1 MLVDG
6 ISSISN
12 KKHKRWRGRVV
23 NVCCNTGLKPALSNA
38 PSPPPPTRAVSVACR
53 HCSIPISAGSARQT
67 LMSTPQDR
75 VAFGASHGGRFTLGR
90 QPVHCLRTT
99 PENLRASRPPCGG
112 RGPLPQVPAAFRVQR
127 RVRPR
132 RVRVYEQ
139 CGRFRRPI
147 ALCVEPAQRPRPPGQ
162 PSDVGQAAQ
171 AIKGLSDT
179 RRGHRSAPP
188 APHPPQ

>member
-6 ISSISN
+6 ISSISS
-12 KKHKRWRGRVV
+12 KKHKRWRSRLV

-53 HCSIPISAGSARQT
+53 HCSIPISSG
-67 LMSTPQDR
+67 
-75 VAFGASHGGRFTLGR
+75 VGRANPHVNT
-90 QPVHCLRTT
+90 
-99 PENLRASRPPCGG
+99 SRPRCHRSITRRTIHSGTPTGALFAHDPG
-112 RGPLPQVPAAFRVQR
+112 KLARLPPPRGPSPQVPAAFRVQL

-147 ALCVEPAQRPRPPGQ
+147 ALCAEPAQRPRPPGQ

-171 AIKGLSDT
+171 AIKGLSGT
-179 RRGHRSAPP
+179 RRGRRSAPP